1 MNFKPLFRLL
11 REAPRLKVIAAT
23 ALALAVLE
31 AVSAPIQAIFL
42 RSLIDE
48 GALMKNVESF
58 FENAAVI
65 IGIIV
70 LSALIAWA
78 RSWVMGHLSEQG
90 SADLRRRAVDSLL
103 EMPVPRLDVIHSG
116 DHLSRLTNDTGV
128 IRYYLYFELF
138 WLVSL
143 PLAGLLGLAYLFFM
157 DWILSLVTLAMIPIC
172 IFMTTKVTN
181 PIRRISSQLQE
192 NLASVN
198 NVTQDTL
205 AGAEV
210 VKAFNLQCRM
220 EERYAGSLEKT
231 VESGLRL
238 ARQQAWVRLASLL
251 SGVLPLITPLML
263 GGWFA
268 INGRITIGTLL
279 AFIQLL
285 NSVTHPLQR
294 LPQAMGGHQ
303 KAMASLDRVHQLI
316 DEPEE
321 RRDGEVF
328 ENGQEVILEAKDLI
342 FGYDNGEVIRGLNFE
357 LRRGET
363 VALVGP
369 SGGGKSTVFK
379 LLTGFYPP
387 ASGSVELYHRP
398 LQEWSLAAARRQM
411 AVVSQD
417 TFLFPGAIAKN
428 IALGKPEAS
437 REEIVT
443 AAKQANAHEFI
454 LQFPQGYDHIL
465 SERGGNLSGGQ
476 RQRLAIAR
484 AILLDAP
491 ILLLDEATSAL
502 DTESERLVQDALDKM
517 AASCTTLVIAHRLST
532 IRNAHRILV
541 LNEGKIV
548 ESGTHQE
555 LLEQDGLYRQL
566 YLKQFSDLSVEGGVA

>member
-11 REAPRLKVIAAT
+11 REGPKLKVVTAT
-23 ALALAVLE
+23 ALVLVLLE
-31 AVSAPIQAIFL
+31 AVAAPIQAAVL
-42 RSLIDE
+42 RSLID
-48 GALMKNVESF
+48 GVLTGNDQSF
-58 FENAAVI
+58 FGKAGVI
-65 IGIIV
+65 IGIIIV
-70 LSALIAWA
+70 IALIAWV
-78 RSWVMGHLSEQG
+78 RSWVLGRLSERG

-103 EMPVPRLDVIHSG
+103 EMPTPRLDVIHSG

-128 IRYYLYFELF
+128 IRHYLYFELF

-143 PLAGLLGLAYLFFM
+143 PLAGLLGLIYLFFL
-157 DWILSLVTLAMIPIC
+157 DWIMSLVTLALIPVFIL
-172 IFMTTKVTN
+172 MTTKVTN
-181 PIRRISSQLQE
+181 PIRRISGQLQE
-192 NLASVN
+192 NLAQVN
-198 NVTQDTL
+198 NVTQDAL

-210 VKAFNLQCRM
+210 VKAFNLQTRM
-220 EERYAGSLEKT
+220 EERYEASLGET
-231 VESGLRL
+231 VKSGLRL

-251 SGVLPLITPLML
+251 SGLFPLIVLLIL

-279 AFIQLL
+279 AFLQLL
-285 NSVTHPLQR
+285 NSVSQPLQR
-294 LPQAMGGHQ
+294 LPQSMGAHQ

-316 DEPEE
+316 DEPWE
-321 RRDGEVF
+321 RKDGEVF
-328 ENGQEVILEAKDLI
+328 DNGQEVILEARDLI
-342 FGYDNGEVIRGLNFE
+342 FGYDNGEIIRGLNFE

-369 SGGGKSTVFK
+369 SGSGKSTVFK
-379 LLTGFYPP
+379 LLTGSYPP

-398 LQEWSLAAARRQM
+398 LEEWSLAAARSQM

-417 TFLFPGAIAKN
+417 TFLFPGAIAEN
-428 IALGKPEAS
+428 ISLGKPEAS
-437 REEIVT
+437 REEIVA

-454 LQFPQGYDHIL
+454 LQFPQGYDHVL
-465 SERGGNLSGGQ
+465 TERGSNLSGGQ

-517 AASCTTLVIAHRLST
+517 AASRTTLVIAHRLST
-532 IRNAHRILV
+532 IRNADRILV
-541 LNEGKIV
+541 LDGGKIA
-548 ESGTHQE
+548 ESGAHQQ
-555 LLEQDGLYRQL
+555 LLEQGGLYRQL
-566 YLKQFSDLSVEGGVA
+566 YLKQFSDQSVEGGVA

>member
-11 REAPRLKVIAAT
+11 REAPKLKVVAAM
-23 ALALAVLE
+23 ALALVMLE
-31 AVSAPIQAIFL
+31 AVSEPIQASVL
-42 RSLIDE
+42 RSLIDGVLTGNE
-48 GALMKNVESF
+48 QSF
-58 FENAAVI
+58 IRKAGVI

-70 LSALIAWA
+70 LVALIAWA
-78 RSWVMGHLSEQG
+78 RSWVLGRLSERG

-103 EMPVPRLDVIHSG
+103 EMPTPRLDVIHSG

-128 IRYYLYFELF
+128 IRHYLYFELF

-143 PLAGLLGLAYLFFM
+143 PLAGLLGLIYLFFL
-157 DWILSLVTLAMIPIC
+157 DWIMSLVTLALIPVFIL
-172 IFMTTKVTN
+172 MTTKVTN
-181 PIRRISSQLQE
+181 PIRRISGQLQE
-192 NLASVN
+192 NLAQVN
-198 NVTQDTL
+198 NVTQDAL

-210 VKAFNLQCRM
+210 VKAFNLQARM
-220 EERYAGSLEKT
+220 EERYEASLGET
-231 VESGLRL
+231 VKSGLRL

-251 SGVLPLITPLML
+251 SGLFPLIVLLIL

-279 AFIQLL
+279 AFLQLL
-285 NSVTHPLQR
+285 NSVSQPLQR
-294 LPQAMGGHQ
+294 LPQSMGAHQ

-316 DEPEE
+316 DEPWE
-321 RRDGEVF
+321 RKDGEVF
-328 ENGQEVILEAKDLI
+328 DNGQEVILEARDLI
-342 FGYDNGEVIRGLNFE
+342 FGYDNGEIIRGLNFE

-369 SGGGKSTVFK
+369 SGSGKSTVFK
-379 LLTGFYPP
+379 LLTGSYPP

-398 LQEWSLAAARRQM
+398 LEEWSLAAARSQM

-417 TFLFPGAIAKN
+417 TFLFPGAIAEN
-428 IALGKPEAS
+428 ISLGKPEAS
-437 REEIVT
+437 REEIVA

-454 LQFPQGYDHIL
+454 LQFPQGYDHVL
-465 SERGGNLSGGQ
+465 TERGSNLSGGQ

-517 AASCTTLVIAHRLST
+517 AASRTTLVIAHRLST
-532 IRNAHRILV
+532 IRNADRILV
-541 LNEGKIV
+541 LDGGKIA
-548 ESGTHQE
+548 ESGAHQQ
-555 LLEQDGLYRQL
+555 LLEQGGLYRQL